1 MIITVLLIALF
12 LSFLGHLFALVSY
25 VTTKSDRSLKTFINT
40 TLSNIILAGTCIV
53 VIMSRPEVLRYVDI
67 KRLTWIMS
75 GVVMVVC
82 LIVKVKIFIK
92 IYKRAKNPDN
102 YHVNF
107 FGKKVLHS
115 SVVSKVDMAIFF
127 GTIPFFLLSGSYF
140 VARFL
145 NFFFTG
151 IFEFLNWWRYIGLNH
166 L

>member
-25 VTTKSDRSLKTFINT
+25 VTTKSERSLKTFINT
-40 TLSNIILAGTCIV
+40 TISNIIIAGTCIV
-53 VIMSRPEVLRYVDI
+53 FIMSRPELLRNVDV

-82 LIVKVKIFIK
+82 LAVKIKIFIK

-115 SVVSKVDMAIFF
+115 SVVTKVDMAVFF

-140 VARFL
+140 IARL
-145 NFFFTG
+145 ANFFFYG
-151 IFEFLNWWRYIGLNH
+151 H

>member
-12 LSFLGHLFALVSY
+12 LSFLGHLFSLVSY
-25 VTTKSDRSLKTFINT
+25 VTTKSERSLKTFINT

-53 VIMSRPEVLRYVDI
+53 FIMSRPELLRNVDV
-67 KRLTWIMS
+67 KKLTWIMS

-82 LIVKVKIFIK
+82 LAVKIKIFIK

-115 SVVSKVDMAIFF
+115 SVVTKVDMAIFF

-140 VARFL
+140 MARL
-145 NFFFTG
+145 ANFFFTG
-151 IFEFLNWWRYIGLNH
+151 IFDFLNWWRYIGLNH

>member
-25 VTTKSDRSLKTFINT
+25 VTTKSERSLKTFSNT
-40 TLSNIILAGTCIV
+40 TISNIIIAGTCIV
-53 VIMSRPEVLRYVDI
+53 FIMSRPELLRNVDV

-82 LIVKVKIFIK
+82 LAVKIKIFIK

-115 SVVSKVDMAIFF
+115 SVVTKVDMAVFF

-140 VARFL
+140 IARL
-145 NFFFTG
+145 ANFFFLRAS
-151 IFEFLNWWRYIGLNH
+151 LNS
-166 L
+166 